1 MPRVVYFING
11 TLAMQSGKSDEAIM
25 AFKKSLEYNPYNLES
40 YVALANLYKQTNKQ
54 DELKG
59 LLATANQL
67 DIKPGEVS
75 GL

>member
-1 MPRVVYFING
+1 
-11 TLAMQSGKSDEAIM
+11 MQNGKSDEAIT

-40 YVALANLYKQTNKQ
+40 YVALANLYKQANKQ